1 MASKAVPEPETTMN
15 YRILTPTIHG
25 ALDYAA
31 AAALI
36 VLPFLLNLGEISAAA
51 QWLSVAAG
59 AGLVVYSLATD
70 YAFGVFGLLS
80 FRAHLAL
87 DMLAAVAFIGA
98 PFVFGWSGLVLAYY
112 LVMGAGVLVVV
123 ALSATGE
130 PAIEAPASH

>member
-1 MASKAVPEPETTMN
+1 MN

-25 ALDYAA
+25 LLDYAA

-36 VLPFLLNLGEISAAA
+36 VGPFLLNLGAVSVLA

-70 YAFGVFGLLS
+70 YAFGAFRLFS
-80 FRAHLAL
+80 FRAHLVL
-87 DMLAAVAFIGA
+87 DLLAAVAFIAA
-98 PFVFGWSGLVLAYY
+98 PFVFGWSGLVQAYY

-123 ALSATGE
+123 ALSAIDE
-130 PAIEAPASH
+130 PAIEATASH